1 MVYIIVML
9 FSICGALLYTR
20 VSKRGTVYIWG
31 SRRFEIRYQK
41 VFAWFC
47 VFFPLFFVSAVRYG
61 VGTDYF
67 YTYTPIYNRI
77 RGGTGFNEVGF
88 TWLTEQLT
96 KVSDDPQI
104 LFVVTSL
111 VTVGITTIFLCRYS
125 TRPALSVFLYVIGGY
140 YLFGLSG
147 VRQALA
153 TAIFVFSIQYIQQ
166 RKVIKYYICIL
177 VAASIHTMALGYL
190 AAYFLYR
197 IDWKPKTRIML
208 VCGAFAIRPLLSKF
222 IRLIISYTPYSW
234 YIGSKYDRNEDAL
247 LLQLMCIGLFAFGL
261 LAVEMSRNLESNCR
275 EDAQFYLNLHM
286 IGVVCSSLIGVVPV
300 GGRVTY
306 LTFFMAFASVPSFLN
321 LVSKRRNR
329 IIMEMLLIAAFIVYW
344 VYVYFLHN
352 AEGVLPYQSIFS

>member
-1 MVYIIVML
+1 M
-9 FSICGALLYTR
+9 
-20 VSKRGTVYIWG
+20 
-31 SRRFEIRYQK
+31 
-41 VFAWFC
+41 
-47 VFFPLFFVSAVRYG
+47 
-61 VGTDYF
+61 
-67 YTYTPIYNRI
+67 
-77 RGGTGFNEVGF
+77 GF

-177 VAASIHTMALGYL
+177 LAASIHTMALGYL

-197 IDWKPKTRIML
+197 IEWKPKTRIML

-275 EDAQFYLNLHM
+275 EDARFYLNLHM